1 MKSNRIPSL
10 DGVRAIS
17 IALVLLDH
25 LNKSGHI
32 QAKIAGSYGT
42 TGVHIFFVLSGY
54 LITSLLLQEHD
65 RDSTVGLGRFYV
77 RRAFRIFP
85 AAFAFLAVSALLFRG
100 QVGWYHLLGAVF
112 YAANMEVSR
121 PWIFGHL
128 WSLAIEEQ
136 FDVLWPFA
144 VENWFEHR

>member
-25 LNKSGHI
+25 LNKWGHI

-85 AAFAFLAVSALLFRG
+85 AAFAVL
-100 QVGWYHLLGAVF
+100 
-112 YAANMEVSR
+112 
-121 PWIFGHL
+121 P
-128 WSLAIEEQ
+128 SLACACISYYFVEQ
-136 FDVLWPFA
+136 PLLKLRDRLTQRSVPEQALPLVTTP
-144 VENWFEHR
+144 VELCETSG